1 LADSFFEREGFDQT
15 AYKNFRDQLEKIA
28 KEKPSEIFEIS
39 TNVKG
44 YRSKRDL

>member
-1 LADSFFEREGFDQT
+1 MPL
-15 AYKNFRDQLEKIA
+15 NEKIDA
-28 KEKPSEIFEIS
+28 FRKELEQEARNNASDIFEVS